1 MDEPERKRVVGEL
14 LRAVDFINDADYHD
28 GSEVTIDWLLADRI
42 REAMNGAILLLR
54 QEAKP

>member
-1 MDEPERKRVVGEL
+1 MDEAERQRVVGEL
-14 LRAVDFINDADYHD
+14 LRAVDFLNERDYFDANEITLEWND
-28 GSEVTIDWLLADRI
+28 ADRI